1 MDNNKKSALVDA
13 AVAIV
18 FFNRDD
24 TLKEVFKR
32 ISQAR
37 PSELFL
43 IQDGPRENNENDKA
57 DIEKCRAVCAN
68 IDWECKVHRNYAEKN
83 MGCGTRV
90 ATGIDWVFENVES
103 AIILEDDC
111 VIEPSFIRFAAEL
124 LEKYKDDERVTMIS
138 GLNHFEN
145 WNCGKNS
152 YFFTRTGAIA
162 AWATWRR
169 VWSKY
174 DFNISDFG
182 DAYNRKVLFE
192 SFNHKRAAKARV
204 NTWRSIYE
212 KAGRGETFNVWDE
225 QFGYLK
231 YKSGGLCIVP
241 SHSLSS
247 NIGIGGKATFSGAGL
262 EFMCKPM
269 RQWFFQKTK
278 PMEFP
283 LVHPDVMQ
291 PDADYDKRYY
301 DITYPKKPVAFAR
314 KGFYFLKRKIY
325 AAFKKKS

>member
-1 MDNNKKSALVDA
+1 MKM
-13 AVAIV
+13 
-18 FFNRDD
+18 
-24 TLKEVFKR
+24 TKR
-32 ISQAR
+32 ILKNAEPFVKISIGNAR
-37 PSELFL
+37 STEITPKKYGL
-43 IQDGPRENNENDKA
+43 
-57 DIEKCRAVCAN
+57 
-68 IDWECKVHRNYAEKN
+68 RN
-83 MGCGTRV
+83 TRRNRYRL
-90 ATGIDWVFENVES
+90 GFENVES

-192 SFNHKRAAKARV
+192 SFNHKRAAKARI

-212 KAGRGETFNVWDE
+212 KRAEAKHLTF
-225 QFGYLK
+225 GT
-231 YKSGGLCIVP
+231 
-241 SHSLSS
+241 S
-247 NIGIGGKATFSGAGL
+247 NS
-262 EFMCKPM
+262 
-269 RQWFFQKTK
+269 
-278 PMEFP
+278 
-283 LVHPDVMQ
+283 
-291 PDADYDKRYY
+291 
-301 DITYPKKPVAFAR
+301 DI
-314 KGFYFLKRKIY
+314 
-325 AAFKKKS
+325 